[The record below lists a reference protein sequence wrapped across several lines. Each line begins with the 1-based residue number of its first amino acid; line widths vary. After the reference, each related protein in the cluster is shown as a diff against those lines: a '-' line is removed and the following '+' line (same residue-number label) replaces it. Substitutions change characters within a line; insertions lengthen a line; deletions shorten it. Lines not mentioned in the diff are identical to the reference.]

1 MKKACDRAEVRG
13 ITSPYQKDPAAY
25 LTLAAASLIKNDGMG
40 SGKTLL
46 TGFPRRPPSLE
57 SPAGRCHKT
66 VVTRVLCFWEARN
79 VKKGGDLMGGGN
91 HRSDDMPGAGL
102 VSTNPSDRMIRDAS
116 DKTTA
121 E

>member
-1 MKKACDRAEVRG
+1 MLRKPMRDH
-13 ITSPYQKDPAAY
+13 
-25 LTLAAASLIKNDGMG
+25 
-40 SGKTLL
+40 
-46 TGFPRRPPSLE
+46 
-57 SPAGRCHKT
+57 CHD
-66 VVTRVLCFWEARN
+66 E
-79 VKKGGDLMGGGN
+79 MSGN

>member
-1 MKKACDRAEVRG
+1 MSYST
-13 ITSPYQKDPAAY
+13 TS
-25 LTLAAASLIKNDGMG
+25 TEFSLYV
-40 SGKTLL
+40 SL
-46 TGFPRRPPSLE
+46 GFPRRPPSLE
-57 SPAGRCHKT
+57 SPAAYYLSNTPVLTMTIPQVLSGDLKAGRCRKT
-66 VVTRVLCFWEARN
+66 VVTRVLRFWEARN
-79 VKKGGDLMGGGN
+79 VKKGGGGN